1 MSEGE
6 VYVKAPV
13 QNNNN
18 NTNQVVLGQGSSTGG
33 YVDNTSGYRYTG
45 KVIRTNTLNVR
56 ANPSDTA
63 SKTTTL
69 GNGQAMVIYETN
81 TVDGMAWGRCDA
93 GWVYLYY
100 VDLTPVTGAVDARV
114 VANENTIIYTDMN
127 CTSVA
132 GSYAKQAVVD
142 IFEIVGK
149 MARTEQG
156 WIDTDNLL

>member
-1 MSEGE
+1 M
-6 VYVKAPV
+6 
-13 QNNNN
+13 
-18 NTNQVVLGQGSSTGG
+18 
-33 YVDNTSGYRYTG
+33 
-45 KVIRTNTLNVR
+45 
-56 ANPSDTA
+56 
-63 SKTTTL
+63 
-69 GNGQAMVIYETN
+69 
-81 TVDGMAWGRCDA
+81 
-93 GWVYLYY
+93 
-100 VDLTPVTGAVDARV
+100 DARV